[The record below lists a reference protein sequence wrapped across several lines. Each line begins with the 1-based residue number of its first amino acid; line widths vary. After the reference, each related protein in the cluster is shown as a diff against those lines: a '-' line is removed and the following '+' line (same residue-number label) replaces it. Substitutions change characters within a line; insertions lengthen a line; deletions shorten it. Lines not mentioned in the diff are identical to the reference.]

1 VSDKLSRA
9 YWDGAARG
17 VLVVQQCGNC
27 GKIRHYPRV
36 LCDACWSFEVR
47 PLEVDDRGTVRSW
60 TVTEHAFDPAMAA
73 DVPYT
78 LVTVDMAA
86 GVRMLGRFRDG
97 GGSAVRPHEGLPVL
111 LTFEPS
117 AAGRPMPVFTPAIP
131 PEL

>member
-60 TVTEHAFDPAMAA
+60 TVTEHAFDPAIAA

>member
-1 VSDKLSRA
+1 MSEELSRA

-47 PLEVDDRGTVRSW
+47 PLEVAGRGTVRSW
-60 TVTEHAFDPAMAA
+60 TVTDHAFDLAIAA

-86 GVRMLGRFRDG
+86 GVRMLGRFRG
-97 GGSAVRPHEGLPVL
+97 GGGMAARIREGMLVR
-111 LTFEPS
+111 LTFEPD
-117 AAGRPMPVFTPAIP
+117 AAGQPMPVFAPAAP
-131 PEL
+131 QEL

>member
-1 VSDKLSRA
+1 VSHELSRA
-9 YWDGAARG
+9 YWEGAARG

-47 PLEVDDRGTVRSW
+47 PLEVADRGTVRSW

-78 LVTVDMAA
+78 LITVDMAA
-86 GVRMLGRFRDG
+86 GVRMLGRFRGG
-97 GGSAVRPHEGLPVL
+97 GGSAARPHEGLPVR
-111 LTFEPS
+111 LTFEPDP
-117 AAGRPMPVFTPAIP
+117 AGRPRPVFTPAIP
-131 PEL
+131 PEP